1 MAAAPFVGNND
12 FRGYLNYLASNGDQ
26 TAGLLIG
33 QGTGGTG
40 YINNTGQLSG
50 TLPSAFDTPTG
61 STIPGSQNEAAARA
75 YAANAYQT
83 WQGLQS
89 GGAAP
94 ASGSGVDNSAVIGQ
108 LQGQLGQLD
117 PQQQVGLDNIG
128 NSFNLSANR
137 LDEQNAA
144 AQRDYGTKTQQN
156 LQGYQN
162 NRSNILQGTRAQANA
177 LQRLLGLNGAGN
189 SSAAY
194 EQAPYAAALAGS
206 QQLNGAQ
213 QTFGQNGT
221 SLDTAWQ
228 DTERN
233 YGNSKQDLQ
242 NQRYQQENALRSS
255 IAQTKAS
262 LLNNIAQAQNSPGKY
277 SADING
283 LLSQITQLGQQY
295 SNPVMRTPDV
305 SFAAPSLTDYILKN
319 TGQTPGAPAPQAAG
333 GAQSDVSPTFL
344 GLLTGQNR
352 DEFGNL
358 VSA

>member
-1 MAAAPFVGNND
+1 MATPYVGNND
-12 FRGYLNYLASNGDQ
+12 FRGYLNALAQGGDA

-40 YINNTGQLSG
+40 YINNQGVLSG

-75 YAANAYQT
+75 YAANAYAT
-83 WQGLQS
+83 WQAQNSAVLGLNT
-89 GGAAP
+89 GAPGAN
-94 ASGSGVDNSAVIGQ
+94 NSAVIGQ
-108 LQGQLGQLD
+108 MQNQLDQLD
-117 PQQQVGLDNIG
+117 PQQQVGLNNIG
-128 NSFNLSANR
+128 NSFNQSANR

-144 AQRDYGTKTQQN
+144 ASRDYGTRTQQN
-156 LQGYQN
+156 MQSYQN
-162 NRSNILQGTRAQANA
+162 NRDNIVQNTRSNASA

-194 EQAPYAAALAGS
+194 EQAPYAAALQGS

-213 QTFGQNGT
+213 QTFGTNGVN
-221 SLDTAWQ
+221 LDTAWG
-228 DTERN
+228 DTQRN

-255 IAQTKAS
+255 IAQTKAG
-262 LLNNIAQAQNSPGKY
+262 LLDKIGAAKNSPGLY
-277 SADING
+277 SADIAG

-295 SNPVMRTPDV
+295 ANPVMRTPDV
-305 SFAAPSLTDYILKN
+305 SFQAPSLSDYLLRN
-319 TGQTPGAPAPQAAG
+319 TGQAPGASAPQAAA
-333 GAQSDVSPTFL
+333 GAQSDISPTFL
-344 GLLTGQNR
+344 GLLSGQQR